1 MTFGDMDFSP
11 LNENDIPLIK
21 KYLALAEY
29 EESNHNLVNLLMWQH
44 QFPLFKYI
52 SDNWVLLLGIHQGTL
67 FLYMPLCERKY
78 LDDAI
83 EQASAIFHKAGIN
96 FVMSAYTKDV
106 KEQILMK
113 HPQFCACSPRESYD
127 YVYEREKLV
136 TLSGK
141 KLQKRRN
148 HYNGFMKM
156 YGDRYKFEPIESYI
170 EQCKDLLKVWKN
182 DDDDDFLYYER
193 LGTEY
198 VLDNFQILEAK
209 GGCLLINDK
218 VEGFIIGSYGSKRMV
233 QINIEK
239 ANDQIRGIY
248 QVLESEFLS
257 RYFTE
262 CELVN
267 REDDMGK
274 QNLRDAK
281 MASMPLYLI
290 EKYRI
295 CEEVKHDCQGG
306 CKG

>member
-1 MTFGDMDFSP
+1 
-11 LNENDIPLIK
+11 
-21 KYLALAEY
+21 
-29 EESNHNLVNLLMWQH
+29 VQ
-44 QFPLFKYI
+44 
-52 SDNWVLLLGIHQGTL
+52 
-67 FLYMPLCERKY
+67 R
-78 LDDAI
+78 
-83 EQASAIFHKAGIN
+83 
-96 FVMSAYTKDV
+96 
-106 KEQILMK
+106 
-113 HPQFCACSPRESYD
+113 
-127 YVYEREKLV
+127 
-136 TLSGK
+136 
-141 KLQKRRN
+141 
-148 HYNGFMKM
+148 
-156 YGDRYKFEPIESYI
+156 
-170 EQCKDLLKVWKN
+170 LLKSWK
-182 DDDDDFLYYER
+182 DDDNDDFLYYER

-257 RYFTE
+257 RYFTD

-281 MASMPLYLI
+281 MASVPLYLI

>member
-1 MTFGDMDFSP
+1 MTLGELDFTP
-11 LNENDIPLIK
+11 LTENDIPLLK
-21 KYLALAEY
+21 KYLELSDY

-44 QFPLFKYI
+44 QYPLFKYI
-52 SDNWVLLLGIHQGTL
+52 AENWILLLGIHEGTL
-67 FLYMPLCERKY
+67 FLYMPLCEKKY
-78 LDDAI
+78 LLHAI
-83 EQASAIFHKAGIN
+83 EQARSIFHNTGVD
-96 FVMSAYTKDV
+96 FVMSAYTAEVKDLV
-106 KEQILMK
+106 LSQY
-113 HPQFCACSPRESYD
+113 PDYCFCSPRESYD

-156 YGDRYKFEPIESYI
+156 YGDRYRFEPIKNHIDACRE
-170 EQCKDLLKVWKN
+170 LLKTWKN
-182 DDDDDFLYYER
+182 DVYDDFLDYER
-193 LGTEY
+193 IGTEY
-198 VLDNFQILEAK
+198 VLDNFNVLQAE
-209 GGCLLINDK
+209 GGCILIDDR
-218 VEGFIIGSYGSKRMV
+218 VEGFVIGSYGSKRMV

-257 RYFTE
+257 RYFTD

-281 MASMPLYLI
+281 LASVPLYLI

-295 CEEVKHDCQGG
+295 CEEVKHDCSGG

>member
-1 MTFGDMDFSP
+1 MTLGELDFTP
-11 LNENDIPLIK
+11 LTENDIPLLK
-21 KYLALAEY
+21 KYLELSDY

-44 QFPLFKYI
+44 QYPLFKYI
-52 SDNWVLLLGIHQGTL
+52 DEHWILLLGIHEGTL

-78 LDDAI
+78 LLSAI
-83 EQASAIFHKAGIN
+83 EQAESIFHNTGVD
-96 FVMSAYTKDV
+96 FVMSAYTADV
-106 KEQILMK
+106 KDLVLSQY
-113 HPQFCACSPRESYD
+113 PDYCFCSPRESYD

-136 TLSGK
+136 SLSGK

-156 YGDRYKFEPIESYI
+156 YGNRYRFEPIKNHI
-170 EQCKDLLKVWKN
+170 EACRELLKTWKN
-182 DDDDDFLYYER
+182 DIDDDFLYYER

-198 VLDNFQILEAK
+198 VLDNFDVLQAE
-209 GGCLLINDK
+209 GGCILIDDR

-281 MASMPLYLI
+281 LASVPLYLI

-295 CEEVKHDCQGG
+295 CEEVKHDCSGG